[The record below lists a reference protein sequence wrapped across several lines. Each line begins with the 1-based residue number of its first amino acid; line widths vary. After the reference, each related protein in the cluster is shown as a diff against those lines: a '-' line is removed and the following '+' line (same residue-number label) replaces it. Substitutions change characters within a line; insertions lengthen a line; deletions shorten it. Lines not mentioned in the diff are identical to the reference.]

1 MGMSEEQLGRLF
13 QAFSQAEA
21 STSRDY
27 GGTGLGLAITRHFCH
42 MLGGNIE
49 VASVPGEGSTFTIS
63 LPASFEAVE
72 EKPEPEKTFRGS
84 GTVLIIDDEQAI
96 HEMLGEE
103 FAVEGYHVLHASGG
117 REGLR
122 IAKDLS
128 PDVIALD
135 IIMPDIDGW
144 SVLKELK
151 SDSNLRHIPVVMMT
165 ILGDREMGYALGA
178 ADYITKPFDR
188 DAIVEA
194 IKRIHRGNGVSDVL
208 VVDDDPKSRDLL
220 RRSLVRTGYRVA
232 EAENGL
238 EAIAAL
244 EHMSPSVILLDL
256 MMPGMDGFEVLE
268 RLRHVPAWQDIPV
281 IIVTAKDL
289 TPDDLEWLNGHIL
302 KVFQKG
308 AYDRRELIS
317 TVSRMMQ
324 QRVDVGTSGGDANQ
338 A

>member
-1 MGMSEEQLGRLF
+1 
-13 QAFSQAEA
+13 
-21 STSRDY
+21 
-27 GGTGLGLAITRHFCH
+27 
-42 MLGGNIE
+42 
-49 VASVPGEGSTFTIS
+49 V
-63 LPASFEAVE
+63 
-72 EKPEPEKTFRGS
+72 
-84 GTVLIIDDEQAI
+84 
-96 HEMLGEE
+96 
-103 FAVEGYHVLHASGG
+103 
-117 REGLR
+117 
-122 IAKDLS
+122 
-128 PDVIALD
+128 
-135 IIMPDIDGW
+135 
-144 SVLKELK
+144 
-151 SDSNLRHIPVVMMT
+151 
-165 ILGDREMGYALGA
+165 
-178 ADYITKPFDR
+178 
-188 DAIVEA
+188 
-194 IKRIHRGNGVSDVL
+194 
-208 VVDDDPKSRDLL
+208 
-220 RRSLVRTGYRVA
+220 RSGYRVA

-324 QRVDVGTSGGDANQ
+324 QRVDVGTGDGDANQ